1 MKKCYFILFL
11 LSGMLLFSCK
21 YNMPDKP
28 IAYPTDSISLGVDNL
43 VMQEGTSIELTVD
56 YNTTKNVIWSTSHP
70 YIASISSS
78 GIVTAHQT
86 GEVTIFAQ
94 CYEFNG
100 AIDSVRLSVKSIMEK
115 EYVPNVLLD
124 FGATTKEIENY
135 EAAKQIEKEVK
146 KEDLVFTY
154 TNTNSVTQYHL
165 LKGSQE
171 SMLLKVTSYVWGKPD
186 SIENILNDRYQ
197 LIYKDKKVTTYE
209 DTITKTTISVKYVSA
224 EQSKKNNYLYN
235 QNINND
241 YFIITYDGD
250 FDEIL
255 VGKLVNSSLDITNN
269 ICLVLGDGEMWHISN
284 LSNNTFPFAFRDYY
298 FYENDEVIA
307 IGNFS
312 QEIINKIEI
321 KGIIHNRN

>member
-1 MKKCYFILFL
+1 MKKYYFILCL

-70 YIASISSS
+70 YIASISTS
-78 GIVTAHQT
+78 GIVTAHHV
-86 GEVTIFAQ
+86 GETTIFAH

-100 AIDSVRLSVKSIMEK
+100 AIDSVRLLVKPIVEK
-115 EYVPNVLLD
+115 EYIPSVLLD

-135 EAAKQIEKEVK
+135 ENAKQIKKEVK

-154 TNTNSVTQYHL
+154 TNSNSVIQYHL
-165 LKGSQE
+165 LRGSQE
-171 SMLLKVTSYVWGKPD
+171 SML
-186 SIENILNDRYQ
+186 SIEKVLNDRYQ
-197 LIYKDKKVTTYE
+197 LIYKDNKVTTYK
-209 DTITKTTISVKYVSA
+209 DTITKTAISVKYVSA

-235 QNINND
+235 QNIQSD
-241 YFIITYDGD
+241 YFVITYDGD

-255 VGKLVNSSLDITNN
+255 EGKLVNSSLDITNN
-269 ICLVLGDGEMWHISN
+269 ICIVLDNGEMWHISN

-312 QEIINKIEI
+312 QEIINQIDI
-321 KGIIHNRN
+321 KGIIHNRNKTQL